1 MMRERARVA
10 AAAAKKRAAP
20 RAPLGRMGTGL
31 SLREQHAAAN
41 KENDANW
48 RATEDATSYAST
60 SYASTSYA
68 SAPPPAKKPR
78 TKPSAK
84 ETAAAEASTRVAMKG
99 LRRRVAAL
107 EAELAG
113 KDDAFE
119 EERMRLEREVN
130 VAIIDKVERE
140 KARLEEERVAMRLD
154 LKNAIE
160 LERQMAAEE
169 ARREMKAAEK
179 ARRKASDATTTAL
192 RTELASERARGAELI
207 GIIAQQSKDLAKGGA
222 ADVAARLA
230 ALDESAGAR

>member
-1 MMRERARVA
+1 MRERARVA

-60 SYASTSYA
+60 SYAS
-68 SAPPPAKKPR
+68 APPPAKKPR
-78 TKPSAK
+78 TNPSAK

-169 ARREMKAAEK
+169 ARRRPRRRLSRGLYSV
-179 ARRKASDATTTAL
+179 AR
-192 RTELASERARGAELI
+192 
-207 GIIAQQSKDLAKGGA
+207 
-222 ADVAARLA
+222 
-230 ALDESAGAR
+230 